1 MFILGLFESVF
12 SAIVSLLFLLAVAA
26 TIVVIVMDNRNP
38 YKTLAWVLVL
48 VFLPVVGLALYYFF
62 GQDTRR
68 EKLISKK
75 GFKRLTKYPMMEFQ
89 MQESFKVSEEK
100 QHQLIRFFQRVN
112 LALPFE
118 GNSMKIFQDCSSM
131 LQALLATINSAKH
144 HIHVEFYIFE
154 DDAVGRLV
162 KDSLIDKARK
172 RVEIRVLYDDVGC
185 WKVPHRFYDEM
196 REAGIEVRGFLKV
209 RFPRFTSKV
218 NYRNHRKLVVVD
230 GRIGFV
236 GGMNLAE
243 RYLKGVPW
251 GIWKDI
257 MMQVEGKAVY
267 GLQMAFLTDWYA
279 TDHSLITSSSY
290 FPQMEDKGTSLMQV
304 VTSDPVGEWKD
315 IMQGLLIAITSAQK
329 YVYIQSPYLLPTE
342 PILLALKTA
351 AAAGVD
357 VRIMIPEKS
366 DSRMVHWGTMS
377 YLQELMEAGI
387 KIYMYQKGFL
397 HSKLIVCDDCLSSVG
412 STNMD
417 FRSFEHNFEINAF
430 MYDKTSA
437 LMLKDIFL
445 SDQKDAKLLH
455 LKEWRM
461 RPWSQKVKESVIR
474 LFAPLL

>member
-1 MFILGLFESVF
+1 MFIWGLFESVF
-12 SAIVSLLFLLAVAA
+12 SAVVSLLFLLAVVT

-118 GNSMKIFQDCSSM
+118 GNSMKIFQDGSSM

-154 DDAVGRLV
+154 DDAVGCLV
-162 KDSLIDKARK
+162 KDALIEKAREG
-172 RVEIRVLYDDVGC
+172 VEIRVLYDDVGC

-196 REAGIEVRGFLKV
+196 REVGIEVRGFLKV

>member
-1 MFILGLFESVF
+1 MFIWGLFESVF
-12 SAIVSLLFLLAVAA
+12 SAIVSLLFLLAVVA

-118 GNSMKIFQDCSSM
+118 GNSMKIFQDGSSM

-154 DDAVGRLV
+154 DDAVGCLV
-162 KDSLIDKARK
+162 KDALIEKAREG
-172 RVEIRVLYDDVGC
+172 VEIRVLYDDVGC

-445 SDQKDAKLLH
+445 SDQKDAKLFH

>member
-1 MFILGLFESVF
+1 MIAWGFFNGIFSMVVSFI
-12 SAIVSLLFLLAVAA
+12 FLLAVVA
-26 TIVVIVMDNRNP
+26 TIVVVVMDNRNP
-38 YKTLAWVLVL
+38 FKTLAWVLVL
-48 VFLPVVGLALYYFF
+48 VFLPVIGLILYFFF

-89 MQESFKVSEEK
+89 MQESFKASEEK

-118 GNSMKIFQDCSSM
+118 GNSMKIFQDGSSM

-329 YVYIQSPYLLPTE
+329 YVYMQSPYLLPTE

>member
-1 MFILGLFESVF
+1 MFIWGLFESVF
-12 SAIVSLLFLLAVAA
+12 SAVVSLLFLLAVVA

-62 GQDTRR
+62 GQDTRK

-118 GNSMKIFQDCSSM
+118 GNSMKIFQDGSSM

-154 DDAVGRLV
+154 DDAVGCLV
-162 KDSLIDKARK
+162 KDALIEKAREG
-172 RVEIRVLYDDVGC
+172 VEIRVLYDDVGC

-267 GLQMAFLTDWYA
+267 GLQMTFLTDWYA

>member
-1 MFILGLFESVF
+1 MFIWGLFESVF
-12 SAIVSLLFLLAVAA
+12 SAVVSLLFLLAVVT
-26 TIVVIVMDNRNP
+26 TIVIIVMDNRNP

-118 GNSMKIFQDCSSM
+118 GNSMKIFQDGSSM

-154 DDAVGRLV
+154 DDAVGCLV
-162 KDSLIDKARK
+162 KDALIEKAREG
-172 RVEIRVLYDDVGC
+172 VEIRVLYDDVGC

-243 RYLKGVPW
+243 RYLKGVSW
-251 GIWKDI
+251 GVWKDV
-257 MMQVEGKAVY
+257 MMKVEGKAVY
-267 GLQMAFLTDWYA
+267 GFQMAFLTDWYA
-279 TDHSLITSSSY
+279 ADHSLITSSSY

>member
-1 MFILGLFESVF
+1 MFIWGLFESIF
-12 SAIVSLLFLLAVAA
+12 SAIVSLLFLLAVVA

-48 VFLPVVGLALYYFF
+48 VFLPVVGLAFYYFF

-118 GNSMKIFQDCSSM
+118 GNSMKIFQDGSSM

-154 DDAVGRLV
+154 DDVVGCLV
-162 KDSLIDKARK
+162 KDALIEKAREG
-172 RVEIRVLYDDVGC
+172 VEIRVLYDDVGC

>member
-1 MFILGLFESVF
+1 MIAWGFFNGIFFTVVSFI
-12 SAIVSLLFLLAVAA
+12 FLLAVVA
-26 TIVVIVMDNRNP
+26 TIVVVVMDNRNP
-38 YKTLAWVLVL
+38 FKTLAWVLVL
-48 VFLPVVGLALYYFF
+48 VFLPVIGLILYFFF
-62 GQDTRR
+62 GQDTRKER
-68 EKLISKK
+68 LISKK

-89 MQESFKVSEEK
+89 MQESFKASEEK

-112 LALPFE
+112 LVLPFE
-118 GNSMKIFQDCSSM
+118 GNSMKIFQDGSSM

-162 KDSLIDKARK
+162 KDSLIDKAREG
-172 RVEIRVLYDDVGC
+172 VEIRVLYDDVGC

-196 REAGIEVRGFLKV
+196 REAGIEVHGFLKV

-218 NYRNHRKLVVVD
+218 NYRNHRKLVVID
-230 GRIGFV
+230 GRIGFI

-267 GLQMAFLTDWYA
+267 GLQMTFLTDWYA

-377 YLQELMEAGI
+377 YLQELMETGI

-417 FRSFEHNFEINAF
+417 FRSFEHNFEVNAF
-430 MYDKTSA
+430 MYDRTSA
-437 LMLKDIFL
+437 LKLKEIFL